1 MPLHGVI
8 SSSLWFP
15 FACRAFTNQL
25 STSRYL
31 GQGNQGHADE
41 ERVAAI
47 EKVFDD
53 LVITSRG
60 DTRDV
65 LSTETTIEYLQSLD
79 VDLETAELFVVMEL
93 VKAPAVGEI
102 NRQGFVE
109 GWKATAMTSFSKSAQ
124 KKHIAELISKLASD
138 RAYFKRVYRHSFIA
152 GKEAIHKALSVSD
165 AKVYWKLLFAPPGFI
180 WKTAKHDWAALWVQ
194 FTDEKWTRSVSKD
207 MWNMT
212 LEFAYKVMDDENL
225 TFYNAEDAWPGVID
239 DFVDWYRVLYPAVQ
253 QGAESQADA
262 MDES

>member
-1 MPLHGVI
+1 M
-8 SSSLWFP
+8 
-15 FACRAFTNQL
+15 FAFRALTNHY
-25 STSRYL
+25 SISRYL
-31 GQGNQGHADE
+31 SQGNADDD
-41 ERVAAI
+41 RVAAL

-53 LVITSRG
+53 LVTSSRG

-102 NRQGFVE
+102 HRQGFID
-109 GWKATAMTSFSKSAQ
+109 GWKATELTTFTKSAQ
-124 KKHIAELISKLASD
+124 KKHIRELINNLASD

-165 AKVYWKLLFAPPGFI
+165 AKVYWKLLFAPPGFN
-180 WKTAKHDWAALWVQ
+180 WKTAKHDWADLWVQ
-194 FTDEKWTRSVSKD
+194 YVEEKWARSVSKD
-207 MWNMT
+207 MWNMS
-212 LEFAYKVMDDENL
+212 LEFAYKVMDDEDL
-225 TFYNAEDAWPGVID
+225 TFYSDQDAWPGVID
-239 DFVDWYRVLYPAVQ
+239 DFVVWYRKLYPLPEAK
-253 QGAESQADA
+253 APSTADA